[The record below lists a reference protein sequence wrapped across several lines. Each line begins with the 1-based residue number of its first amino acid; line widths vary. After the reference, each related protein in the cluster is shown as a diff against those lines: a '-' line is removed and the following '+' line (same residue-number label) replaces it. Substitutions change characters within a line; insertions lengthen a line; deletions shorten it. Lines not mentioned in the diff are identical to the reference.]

1 MAKRNA
7 KDLSILVVDDTKF
20 GRAVFYSALNH
31 AGYVDVRIAESA
43 PHALETLSSRR
54 ADVVVA
60 DWLMPEMDGLELTQR
75 IREQDEKRHS
85 YTAIILATAQ
95 EGTDPLVTAFKRGVD
110 DFIRKPFDNEELV
123 ARVYAA
129 GRTANLQT
137 ALLETA
143 ERLSHSNRQLSEDSM
158 TDSLTKLG
166 NRNYLVR
173 QLGSQLRVLDSRGGG
188 VGLALMAVD
197 NLAELVAEHGQGV
210 GNELLLGIARRF
222 SRSVRPMDII
232 CHLEREIFAL
242 LLFHHGD
249 PAHRPYIFERLR
261 HEIGGQAYE
270 TAVGEVR
277 IDLRIGAV
285 HVDHGS
291 SDNPQNLPGS
301 EDVIKAALARLDSA
315 RGPNAEAPICA
326 GLIDEA
332 EETETHKDETA
343 AGE

>member
-1 MAKRNA
+1 MARKNA
-7 KDLSILVVDDTKF
+7 KDLAILVVDDTKF

-43 PHALETLSSRR
+43 PKALETLSHRR

-75 IREQDEKRHS
+75 IREQDERRHS

-95 EGTDPLVTAFKRGVD
+95 EGTGPLVTAFKRGVD

-166 NRNYLVR
+166 NRNYLCR
-173 QLGSQLRVLDSRGGG
+173 QLAAQMRVLESRGGG
-188 VGLALMAVD
+188 VCVAVLSVE
-197 NLAELVAEHGQGV
+197 NLAELVAST
-210 GNELLLGIARRF
+210 ARA
-222 SRSVRPMDII
+222 SATSYCWASPGASATASGRS
-232 CHLEREIFAL
+232 
-242 LLFHHGD
+242 
-249 PAHRPYIFERLR
+249 
-261 HEIGGQAYE
+261 
-270 TAVGEVR
+270 T
-277 IDLRIGAV
+277 
-285 HVDHGS
+285 S
-291 SDNPQNLPGS
+291 S
-301 EDVIKAALARLDSA
+301 ATWSA
-315 RGPNAEAPICA
+315 RSSPCCCSTTVTRRSDP
-326 GLIDEA
+326 
-332 EETETHKDETA
+332 TSSTA
-343 AGE
+343 CCRN